1 MAGFNFD
8 QAEQFVQESDN
19 KINFLKL
26 QDDGW
31 YAKVRF
37 MYGPGEVFRGET
49 VHNVSEDPK
58 KPKYVPCLREAGQPL
73 ESCPLCAKGAKIMA
87 QFFIPVYVI
96 SIVSNIRG
104 AEQEQPIGQ
113 VMLFQRGTTFS
124 GPIKSVVRQAQAQ
137 NKPIVSCV
145 FNLVRNGKAGDQK
158 TNYSVELIGVDD
170 TTLEQLPPRPEILG
184 SYILPKVDYQTMVE
198 KYINKTEQAVQ
209 TTKPA
214 DIQPRTLNANTFAG
228 NTVGFGQ
235 TTTVQQTAPAFN
247 QPMNNTNQA
256 PVQAPTIGNG
266 SSIGNNGVPF

>member
-37 MYGPGEVFRGET
+37 MYGPGETFRGET
-49 VHNVSEDPK
+49 VHNVSDDPK

-104 AEQEQPIGQ
+104 AEQEQPVGQ

-124 GPIKSVVRQAQAQ
+124 GPIKSVIRQAQTQ
-137 NKPIVSCV
+137 NKPIVSCI

-158 TNYSVELIGVDD
+158 TNYSIELIGSDN
-170 TTLEQLPPRPEILG
+170 TTLDMLPPRPEILG
-184 SYILPKVDYQTMVE
+184 SYILPKVDYQTMIE
-198 KYINKTEQAVQ
+198 KYVNKTAQPTTQ
-209 TTKPA
+209 TAAPA

-228 NTVGFGQ
+228 NSVGFGQ
-235 TTTVQQTAPAFN
+235 TTQTTNFQQTSFS

-266 SSIGNNGVPF
+266 NIPF